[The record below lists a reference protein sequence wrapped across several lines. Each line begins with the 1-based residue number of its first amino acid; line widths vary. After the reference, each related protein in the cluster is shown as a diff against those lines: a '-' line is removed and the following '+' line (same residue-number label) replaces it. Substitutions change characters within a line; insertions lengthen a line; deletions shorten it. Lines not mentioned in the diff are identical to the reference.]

1 MFKEKQDCKEKRI
14 KRSWHTLHIGMRKI
28 KSLLAIVIA
37 FCIWQPI
44 RIVFPDLE
52 VHPLFIY
59 VYALI
64 EIRDASEKTVN
75 FGKERIKASLIALTI
90 GLATVALCNAVKMY
104 LAKDS
109 LYTIVELI
117 GILLGVLLTLSLTEK
132 AGCKTF
138 CGFAAAVFI
147 ILMVLHANDERY
159 LYAFLR
165 AAQTMIGVFVAMIIN
180 VWLFPYPPK
189 SKKVEASQ
197 EHGDGTESQSDF

>member
-1 MFKEKQDCKEKRI
+1 MFREEQNYEETRI
-14 KRSWHTLHIGMRKI
+14 KRNWRTVHIGMRKL

-44 RIVFPDLE
+44 RMVFPDLE

-59 VYALI
+59 IYALI

-75 FGKERIKASLIALTI
+75 FGKERIKASLIALAM
-90 GLATVALCNAVKMY
+90 GLATIALCNAAKTY
-104 LAKDS
+104 LVEEP

-117 GILLGVLLTLSLTEK
+117 GILVGVLLTLSLTEK

-165 AAQTMIGVFVAMIIN
+165 AAQTIIGVFVAMIIN

-189 SKKVEASQ
+189 PKKSGGSAGAWRENGIS
-197 EHGDGTESQSDF
+197 E